1 MAVVDLLGA
10 LLTLLALFFLALGG
24 YLAALRLLGEE
35 ADRDPLTLAV
45 ATLVLATAEAIAI
58 GLLLGALGVLR
69 IDLALALQVLLVL
82 ALLLRVRKQ
91 PPAGG
96 LAAPLLLVARR
107 TWQIAR
113 QFWAPS
119 LLVLHGAGS
128 EALRGLLVPP
138 LSWDALMY
146 HLLLAGTWLR
156 DHNLQPVFGANPV
169 NYYGYVPANGSLWFW
184 WWMAP
189 SHSELYVNLA
199 SVPHWLLVTL
209 ATGAIARQLGA
220 RQWWPLA
227 SFLVALTPIV
237 VRSAAT
243 EYVDLFMA
251 GALLAGFYFGL
262 RWLRSA
268 SWSDALLLG
277 AGLGL
282 AAGAKV
288 VGVAFGLAAGG
299 ALTLLARGQWQR
311 RVAQLAAV
319 VAVTALLG
327 GYFYARNAALG
338 VDPLAASCERNVAGP
353 EAAAPIAF
361 PRRNSPVEAWGE
373 MVRDG
378 RIVEAFLGTTHR
390 TSLEVGTGPQAVLL
404 LLAAIALPWL
414 VPRERRREGWTA
426 ALLVWAEIVFWL
438 TVPFARL
445 RHVYNNVRYLV
456 SGFGVT
462 FAAAVAGAE
471 KRAIPDRWL
480 EGIAIALLVQDLLQ
494 LHADVPLLAR
504 IAVAL
509 VDAGAAALLFSEA
522 ARAFVVRRRRELAI
536 AAVAVALAGAP
547 LLARFRIADRPRAL
561 AEDLTF
567 HSTSSRLFASGWAWL
582 DAHAADGAVDVVYA
596 PNNYLTYPVM
606 GPRLERDVRYVN
618 VNAADLPLAIRYPGC
633 ELRVAPSADAWLRNL
648 ARRDIR
654 WLHLGRYPSFDFP
667 MERAWAD
674 AMPQWF
680 TLRYADATNRIYEV
694 RLPRAQSALTPSG
707 TER

>member
-1 MAVVDLLGA
+1 MVLVDLLGA

-35 ADRDPLTLAV
+35 AARDPLTLAV
-45 ATLVLATAEAIAI
+45 GTLLVATAEAIAI
-58 GLLLGALGVLR
+58 ALVLGALGVLR
-69 IDLALALQVLLVL
+69 IDLALGLQILLVL
-82 ALLLRVRKQ
+82 ALLLRARRQ
-91 PPAGG
+91 PPVGG
-96 LAAPLLLVARR
+96 LAAPLVIIARR
-107 TWQIAR
+107 TWQVAR

-128 EALRGLLVPP
+128 EALRGLLLPP

-156 DHNLQPVFGANPV
+156 DRNLAPVFGANPV

-220 RQWWPLA
+220 RRWWPLA
-227 SFLVALTPIV
+227 AFLVALTPIV

-243 EYVDLFMA
+243 EYVDLFLA

-268 SWSDALLLG
+268 SWADALLLG

-282 AAGAKV
+282 ACGAKV
-288 VGVAFGLAAGG
+288 LGVVFGLAAGG
-299 ALTLLARGQWQR
+299 ALTLLARGEWRR
-311 RVAQLAAV
+311 RVSQLAAA

-327 GYFYARNAALG
+327 GYFYLRNAALG
-338 VDPLAASCERNVAGP
+338 VDPLAVACERNVAGR

-361 PRRNSPVEAWGE
+361 PRRNSAVESWRE
-373 MVRDG
+373 MVGGG

-390 TSLEVGTGPQAVLL
+390 TSLEVGAGPQAALL
-404 LLAAIALPWL
+404 LLAALALPWL

-438 TVPFARL
+438 TIPFARL

-456 SGFGVT
+456 SAFGVT
-462 FAAAVAGAE
+462 FAAAAAGAE
-471 KRAIPDRWL
+471 RRAIPDRWI

-494 LHADVPLLAR
+494 LHADVPLLLR
-504 IAVAL
+504 VTVAL
-509 VDAGAAALLFSEA
+509 ADGAAAVLLFSPA
-522 ARAFVVRRRRELAI
+522 ARAFVVRRRRELAL
-536 AAVAVALAGAP
+536 AALVLALAGAP
-547 LLARFRIADRPRAL
+547 LLARFRLADRPRAL
-561 AEDLTF
+561 ANDLTF
-567 HSTSSRLFASGWAWL
+567 HQTSSRLFAPGWAWL
-582 DAHAADGAVDVVYA
+582 DAHAAEGAVDVVYA
-596 PNNYLTYPVM
+596 PNNYLTYPAM

-618 VNAADLPLAIRYPGC
+618 VDAADRPLAIRYPGC
-633 ELRVAPSADAWLRNL
+633 ELRAAPSAEAWLRNL

-654 WLHLGRYPSFDFP
+654 WLHLARYPNFDFP
-667 MERAWAD
+667 LERQWAD

-680 TLRYADATNRIYEV
+680 ALRFADATNLVYEV
-694 RLPRAQSALTPSG
+694 RLPRRANAPPG
-707 TER
+707 GR